1 MKSEETIEKK
11 LERLAQVVGPD
22 EKLIEN
28 VMSRI
33 DIAPIDVLSI
43 GQAKNIWRKI
53 MKSKI
58 TRLTTAAVIVIGL
71 VLSIIFLDKTVAP
84 AYAVTDLP
92 GLFERAKVIHIQGW
106 QHFPGHRMPDGEEI
120 PPVEI
125 DNWIDREGGRSCYTG
140 TGLSV
145 DKNGVRVTVSEAI
158 SDGQYKLILNH
169 TERYAVFFSISNYQ
183 RMLEAYR
190 TSGVFSG
197 QIFDDIE
204 QLQNFEPVGW
214 ERMDGVEYQ
223 VWQRETAH
231 AITQHAVRLKFWLS
245 PQTGELGRVQ
255 IWSRVDE
262 DQWELSKDYFID
274 YDVVVPE
281 GVFTL
286 EPPEGYTLKNTMET
300 AIPRE
305 LGSDGGVGYAN
316 FSATTRIG
324 FLMSDGS
331 VVVAWESLDKESEI
345 PQDEFFTGLE
355 FGGPLPRLPVEI
367 YGLKPSGISSE
378 LTYTGFHLTHTQKAD
393 KFIEWSLYVPDGT
406 PPTSVRRLGFD
417 VLYRFNI
424 EPEPKWRI
432 GLTVNCSLLIKG
444 LEDFDKWVLGAMAEL
459 SDDGEAPE
467 GITYERVLQLAEQV
481 RESFAKSTVVAPNKR
496 PAL

>member
-1 MKSEETIEKK
+1 MKSEEMIEKK
-11 LERLAQVVGPD
+11 LERLARIIGPD
-22 EKLIEN
+22 KKLIEN

-33 DIAPIDVLSI
+33 NIAPIDVLSI
-43 GQAKNIWRKI
+43 GQAQNIWRKI

-58 TRLTTAAVIVIGL
+58 TRLTAAAVIVIVS

-92 GLFERAKVIHIQGW
+92 GLFEQAKVIHIRGW
-106 QHFPGHRMPDGEEI
+106 QHFPGHKMPDGEEI

-125 DNWIDREGGRSCYTG
+125 DNWIDREGGRSCHTG

-169 TERYAVFFSISNYQ
+169 TERYAVFFSISDYQ

-190 TSGVFSG
+190 TSRVFSG
-197 QIFDDIE
+197 QIFGDIE

-214 ERMDGVEYQ
+214 EQMDGVEYQ

-231 AITQHAVRLKFWLS
+231 TITQHAVRLEFWLS
-245 PQTGELGRVQ
+245 PQTGRLGRVQ
-255 IWSRVDE
+255 IWSGVD
-262 DQWELSKDYFID
+262 DGQWELSKDYFID
-274 YDVVVPE
+274 YDVVVPD

-305 LGSDGGVGYAN
+305 LGGGGGAGYSDDKYSLRADTVISFIMGE
-316 FSATTRIG
+316 
-324 FLMSDGS
+324 GS
-331 VVVAWESLDKESEI
+331 VIVAWQSLDSNSEI

-355 FGGPLPRLPVEI
+355 FGGPLPTLPVEI
-367 YGLKPSGISSE
+367 YGLKPAGVKSD
-378 LTYTGFHLTHTQKAD
+378 LMYTGCHLTHTQKAD
-393 KFIEWSLYVPDGT
+393 KFVEWSLYVPDGA
-406 PPTSVRRLGFD
+406 PPASVRQLGFD
-417 VLYRFNI
+417 VLYRFNLD
-424 EPEPKWRI
+424 PEPKWRI
-432 GLTVNCSLLIKG
+432 GLTADRNMLIEG
-444 LEDFDKWVLGAMAEL
+444 SEDFEKWVLGAMGEL
-459 SDDGEAPE
+459 SDDGNAPE
-467 GITYERVLQLAEQV
+467 GITYEGVLQLAERV
-481 RESFAKSTVVAPNKR
+481 RESSAK
-496 PAL
+496 